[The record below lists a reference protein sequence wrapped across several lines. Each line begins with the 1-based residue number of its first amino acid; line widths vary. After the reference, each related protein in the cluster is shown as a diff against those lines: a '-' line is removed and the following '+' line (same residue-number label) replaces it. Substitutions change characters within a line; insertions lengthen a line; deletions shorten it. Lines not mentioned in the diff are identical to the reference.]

1 MISMTLRLM
10 GKFKHKRLDS
20 EWAVESLEV
29 RAREMAPLVKSF

>member
-1 MISMTLRLM
+1 M

-20 EWAVESLEV
+20 EWSEESLEV